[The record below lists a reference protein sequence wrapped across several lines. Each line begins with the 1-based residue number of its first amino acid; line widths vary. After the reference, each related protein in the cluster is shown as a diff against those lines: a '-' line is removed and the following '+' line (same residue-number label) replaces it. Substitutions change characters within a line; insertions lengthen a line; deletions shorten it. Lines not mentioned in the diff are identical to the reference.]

1 MLSNILF
8 WESSV
13 YSITSF
19 GIPWMEIIPSDIFDF
34 ISSIRKFFLHFSTDL
49 RWESLFSFT
58 FYTRKWGNVWFWNM
72 LEKNLSGEN
81 NIYTACVMVNLKYN
95 SF

>member
-1 MLSNILF
+1 MLSNIPF

-13 YSITSF
+13 YSITS
-19 GIPWMEIIPSDIFDF
+19 IAWMEIIPRDVFDF

-72 LEKNLSGEN
+72 LEKNLSR
-81 NIYTACVMVNLKYN
+81 K
-95 SF
+95 